1 MIEFKDVSKSFK
13 DKKVLD
19 NISFN
24 IEDGEFVCIIG
35 GSGCGKTTAL
45 KMINRL
51 INPSSGTIYVNG
63 KDISKENEIEL
74 RRNIGYVIQQTGI
87 FPHMT
92 VRENIELIPK
102 LKNKGKKRNGNE
114 KKEDN
119 KKLLENVKNVLM
131 MVGLNPDEFM
141 DKYPIQMSGGQQQ
154 RVGVARAFASNPDII
169 LMDEPFSALDPIT
182 RNQLQDELVTLQDKM
197 KKTIVFVTHDMGEAI
212 KLADRICILNN
223 GKIEQFDTPEKIL
236 KNPANDFVLNFVG
249 KKRIW
254 DSPDLIKAEDIMIEN
269 PIVCISRLKAIKA
282 QTIMRESR
290 VDSVIVIDENRK
302 FLGKVDASDVASE
315 FSKDKRV
322 MDIMDK
328 NCICVSPRDSII
340 SVLNKAK
347 ENNMYTIPVVDN
359 EKLVGLITK
368 STLVTAL
375 SRKYDESEVE

>member
-114 KKEDN
+114 KKEDS

-131 MVGLNPDEFM
+131 MVGLNPNEFM